1 LVNCNSS
8 FRVFVIGETGQ
19 GVGGGRGPAKDIIEL
34 SEDMVGAG
42 QVIINKNVN

>member
-1 LVNCNSS
+1 MVNCDSS
-8 FRVFVIGETGQ
+8 FRIFVIGEMEQ

-34 SEDMVGAG
+34 SEDMVGAS